1 LYGRKPSTY
10 RSLKNVQTI
19 THHLVEFFIK
29 KCESALR
36 KTLKPSFVSDF
47 SAALAAF
54 QEFEDE
60 TEAFLQ
66 PFFAMLREEQ
76 LDGSSPFVTAAQVS
90 FISQSL
96 FFSMLREEQL
106 DGSSP
111 FVAAA
116 QDSFFSQS
124 PFFSKLREEQLDGSS
139 PFVTAAQDSFFS
151 QSPFFYMLREYQI

>member
-1 LYGRKPSTY
+1 MCASRRPLIRPTRTGLQKMCKPGILCLGSAKRIGRK
-10 RSLKNVQTI
+10 L
-19 THHLVEFFIK
+19 THHLVDFFIK

-36 KTLKPSFVSDF
+36 KTLKSTFVSEC

-106 DGSSP
+106 EGSS
-111 FVAAA
+111 
-116 QDSFFSQS
+116 SFI
-124 PFFSKLREEQLDGSS
+124 
-139 PFVTAAQDSFFS
+139 TAAQVNFPS
-151 QSPFFYMLREYQI
+151 

>member
-1 LYGRKPSTY
+1 MVGRKF
-10 RSLKNVQTI
+10 
-19 THHLVEFFIK
+19 THHLVDFFIK

-36 KTLKPSFVSDF
+36 KTLKPTFVSEC

-90 FISQSL
+90 F
-96 FFSMLREEQL
+96 
-106 DGSSP
+106 
-111 FVAAA
+111 
-116 QDSFFSQS
+116 FSQS
-124 PFFSKLREEQLDGSS
+124 PFFTKLREEQLEGSC
-139 PFVTAAQDSFFS
+139 PIVTAS
-151 QSPFFYMLREYQI
+151 QVSLSIGHNS